1 MLEGLSQTQQWGIAY
16 LLQLYNAESERYNA
30 TVADRNRFLPRDQ
43 PLLEERALLDEEA
56 YVAKRI
62 AEIADQGYQQLIAF
76 KEQEALRLFRAKS
89 PEEQAALVQQL
100 QIPDVLQQRN

>member
-16 LLQLYNAESERYNA
+16 LLQLYNAERERYNA

-43 PLLEERALLDEEA
+43 PLLEERPLLDEETYA
-56 YVAKRI
+56 AKRI